1 MFLNLQLQKIAPDYF
16 TNGLPSLETGNMS
29 PPPFLFPPLTTLTT
43 LHPSFPSSLH
53 PVLLTPPACYSIN
66 QWPPPRPGQVL
77 QLPLLGQLIHVRQLS
92 FISYFSK
99 KYTSFSAYVILLS
112 LQLFVQLAD
121 KCLNKTHQICMEYV
135 FHRFLKLNRKD
146 KPCFISISQVS
157 PHLQKVKKRQQLDHF
172 NMWVCSTCV
181 AQLWVV
187 KLKPW
192 RHCFSSFAKYLF

>member
-1 MFLNLQLQKIAPDYF
+1 MVSYGLPFSTLNCTIIMFLNLQLQKIAPDYF

-29 PPPFLFPPLTTLTT
+29 PPPSVFPPLTTLTIF
-43 LHPSFPSSLH
+43 HPFLI
-53 PVLLTPPACYSIN
+53 TPPACYSIN

-121 KCLNKTHQICMEYV
+121 ECLN
-135 FHRFLKLNRKD
+135 
-146 KPCFISISQVS
+146 
-157 PHLQKVKKRQQLDHF
+157 
-172 NMWVCSTCV
+172 
-181 AQLWVV
+181 
-187 KLKPW
+187 
-192 RHCFSSFAKYLF
+192 

>member
-1 MFLNLQLQKIAPDYF
+1 MVYPLWKQVTCPLLPVSSSHH
-16 TNGLPSLETGNMS
+16 THHPPSL
-29 PPPFLFPPLTTLTT
+29 
-43 LHPSFPSSLH
+43 FPSSLH